1 MWRNPNRWARA
12 SWILTRTSFLAL
24 AGALALGGCGT
35 TVPGHVNS
43 LEAQKTHPKMWARAD
58 TTVDEMRADI
68 QACGR
73 SIPEPKVTGW
83 AMLGAALEL
92 GAVAGGGMSP
102 GLVGSSTDSSGDRW
116 ALIQGCMAD
125 KGYTRQQ

>member
-1 MWRNPNRWARA
+1 MSVLAIRVSPIPLAHI
-12 SWILTRTSFLAL
+12 SKIEDLSFGQRVA
-24 AGALALGGCGT
+24 AC
-35 TVPGHVNS
+35 P

-68 QACGR
+68 QACSR
-73 SIPEPKVTGW
+73 SIPEPKVAGW

-116 ALIQGCMAD
+116 ALVQRCMAD
-125 KGYTRQQ
+125 KGYTQQQ

>member
-1 MWRNPNRWARA
+1 MLSNLNQAARTARILARA
-12 SWILTRTSFLAL
+12 SSLVLV
-24 AGALALGGCGT
+24 GALALGGCGT
-35 TVPGHVNS
+35 TVPGHLNS

-58 TTVDEMRADI
+58 MTVDEMRADI

-73 SIPEPKVTGW
+73 SIPEPQVTAW

-116 ALIQGCMAD
+116 ALIQRCMAD
-125 KGYTRQQ
+125 KGYTRQ